1 MTFQLIREKGNT
13 DFLKRAQ
20 VIKEIDIR
28 DTQKDVI
35 TNQVTVSTTQILQI
49 YR

>member
-1 MTFQLIREKGNT
+1 MTFQLVRETGNK

-28 DTQKDVI
+28 GTQKDVI